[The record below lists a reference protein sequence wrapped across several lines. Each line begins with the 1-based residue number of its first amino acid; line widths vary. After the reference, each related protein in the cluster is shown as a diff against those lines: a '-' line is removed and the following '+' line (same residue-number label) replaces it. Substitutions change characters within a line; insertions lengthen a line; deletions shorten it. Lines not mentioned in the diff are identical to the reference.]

1 MKILLSIIII
11 LLFSAAQAFAHEEGI
26 EITNV
31 AESDWVGPLIAIIV
45 IVGAIIVARAIHT
58 RSSASKQIINNNQT
72 QNL

>member
-1 MKILLSIIII
+1 MI
-11 LLFSAAQAFAHEEGI
+11 LLFSAPPVFAHEEGT

-45 IVGAIIVARAIHT
+45 IVGAIIIARAIRA
-58 RSSASKQIINNNQT
+58 RSSASKQIINSNQT

>member
-45 IVGAIIVARAIHT
+45 IVGAIIVARAI
-58 RSSASKQIINNNQT
+58 RRKSNRRISEIINN
-72 QNL
+72 